1 MNKPMQDIDRENF
14 VISLFTESSISSC
27 ADSNIFN
34 EKKKKNGEMHIW
46 NSWMLQIQ
54 CYSSD
59 LQAHFWA
66 SDQQGAV
73 QAENQSAHA
82 SS

>member
-34 EKKKKNGEMHIW
+34 EKKMVEKCIFGIHGCYKYSATHQISRLISGQVTNRELYKQKT
-46 NSWMLQIQ
+46 SLLMLFL
-54 CYSSD
+54 D
-59 LQAHFWA
+59 
-66 SDQQGAV
+66 
-73 QAENQSAHA
+73 
-82 SS
+82 